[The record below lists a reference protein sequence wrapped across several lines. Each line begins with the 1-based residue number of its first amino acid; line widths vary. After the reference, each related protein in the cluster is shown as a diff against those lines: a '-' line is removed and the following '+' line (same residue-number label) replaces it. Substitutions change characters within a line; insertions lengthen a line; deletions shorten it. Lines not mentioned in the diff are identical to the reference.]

1 VATLTIFGADVTA
14 QALKEITQWEDGA
27 TAINHTYLLD
37 GDRMIA
43 YMRVGTSVPFYFKA
57 PIRISKSGRKFE
69 LVEPNPFEHIP
80 EVVVEQT
87 TSDNTVEIE
96 GSKGARYILDRVLC
110 TCTCPGYT
118 YRGTC
123 KHVKELADE

>member
-1 VATLTIFGADVTA
+1 MSA
-14 QALKEITQWEDGA
+14 QAYKEITQWSDGA

-37 GDRMIA
+37 GDSMIA
-43 YMRVGTSVPFYFKA
+43 YMRVGTTVPFYFKA
-57 PIRISKSGRKFE
+57 PIRISRSGRKFQ
-69 LVEPNPFEHIP
+69 VVDPNPFAYLP
-80 EVVVEQT
+80 QVVVEQT
-87 TSDNTVEIE
+87 TSANTVEIE

-110 TCTCPGYT
+110 TCTCPGFT